1 MAITVATGDGV
12 TKGRGND
19 VWGARRVSLFKVTLD
34 DSYPTG
40 GEAFDPKQ
48 FGHVGK
54 TGTVL
59 IFPRY
64 SSGATGSIDTTFLYD
79 YTNKK
84 IVAVVGNTGAEVAN
98 GTDKSTVVLDIIVLS
113 D

>member
-19 VWGARRVSLFKVTLD
+19 VWGARRVSIFKVTFD

-40 GEAFDPKQ
+40 GEAFDPKA
-48 FGHVGK
+48 FGHNGK
-54 TGTVL
+54 VGTV
-59 IFPRY
+59 IIVPRY

-84 IVAVVGNTGAEVAN
+84 IVAIVGSTGAEVTDT
-98 GTDKSTVVLDIIVLS
+98 TDKSTVVLDVYVIS